1 MHALLRLLLV
11 SISVGLSNCA
21 GAIGIGL
28 SGINVRT
35 RVRVGIAFGF
45 FEALMPVIGLVVGH
59 EVAGFFGQY
68 GKYVGGAV
76 LILTGAYTIV
86 QARFIN
92 VEHET
97 RMPRRLRTENPLV
110 PPPAFTLHNPPVTS
124 PPPPPPV

>member
-1 MHALLRLLLV
+1 MHALLSLLLV
-11 SISVGLSNCA
+11 SISVGLSNFA

-68 GKYVGGAV
+68 GKYVGGAI
-76 LILTGAYTIV
+76 LILTAAYPSATGPFTDVV
-86 QARFIN
+86 QK
-92 VEHET
+92 T
-97 RMPRRLRTENPLV
+97 RMTRSL
-110 PPPAFTLHNPPVTS
+110 
-124 PPPPPPV
+124 